1 MKVPF
6 FKGTFLFTKSQNIR
20 PMKHILRIACS
31 DEKGLIYKISNIL
44 FQNEF
49 NVEKNDEFVDAEKN
63 LFFMRTEFSGDRQVE
78 ELKTILQNILPKDAK
93 IELSQKKVKNI
104 VILVTKEH
112 HCLSDLLIR
121 NEFNE
126 MDFNVLSVIGN
137 YETLKDLT
145 QKFNI
150 PFHYLPAENIS
161 REEHQEK
168 IAEILEQYD
177 FDYIVLAK
185 FMRILTPEF
194 VKRFKHKIIN
204 IHHSF
209 LPAFIGA
216 NPYKQAHERGVKM
229 IGATSHFVTDDL
241 DEGPIIYQDIIKV
254 NHAQNARDLAKL
266 GKEVEKKVLAEALKL
281 VFNDKVFIN
290 ENKTVIF
297 E

>member
-1 MKVPF
+1 MKY
-6 FKGTFLFTKSQNIR
+6 
-20 PMKHILRIACS
+20 ILRITCS
-31 DEKGLIYKISNIL
+31 DEKGLIYRISSLLYKNG
-44 FQNEF
+44 F
-49 NVEKNDEFVDAEKN
+49 NVERNDEFVDQEKN
-63 LFFMRTEFSGDRQVE
+63 LFFMRTEFSGDCIAA
-78 ELKTILQNILPKDAK
+78 ELKSNLQDILPEDAK
-93 IELSQKKVKNI
+93 IELSKNKVKNV

-121 NEFNE
+121 NEFKELN
-126 MDFNVLSVIGN
+126 FNVLSVVGN
-137 YETLKDLT
+137 YEVLKDLT
-145 QKFNI
+145 GKFNI
-150 PFHYLPAENIS
+150 PFHYIPAEGIS

-168 IAEILEQYD
+168 ITEILEQYD

-194 VKRFKHKIIN
+194 VKKFKHKIIN

-241 DEGPIIYQDIIKV
+241 DEGPIIFQDIIKV
-254 NHAQNARDLAKL
+254 NHAQNAKDLAKL

-281 VFNDKVFIN
+281 VFNDKVFID

>member
-1 MKVPF
+1 
-6 FKGTFLFTKSQNIR
+6 
-20 PMKHILRIACS
+20 MKHILRIACS
-31 DEKGLIYKISNIL
+31 DEKGLIYRISNVL
-44 FQNEF
+44 FENNF
-49 NVEKNDEFVDAEKN
+49 NIDRNDEFVDSEKN
-63 LFFMRTEFSGDRQVE
+63 LFFMRTEFSGDCDVQN
-78 ELKTILQNILPKDAK
+78 LKNTLQEILPEDAK
-93 IELSQKKVKNI
+93 IDLTLNKVKNV

-126 MDFNVLSVIGN
+126 MNFNVLSVIGN
-137 YETLKDLT
+137 YDVLKDLT
-145 QKFNI
+145 QKFDI
-150 PFHYLPAENIS
+150 PFHYIPAKNIS
-161 REEHQEK
+161 REEHQQK

-177 FDYIVLAK
+177 FDYLVLAK

-194 VKRFKHKIIN
+194 VKKFKHKIIN

-241 DEGPIIYQDIIKV
+241 DDGPIIYQDIIKV
-254 NHAQNARDLAKL
+254 NHAQNAKDLAKL

-281 VFNDKVFIN
+281 VFNDKVFIDD
-290 ENKTVIF
+290 NKTVIF

>member
-1 MKVPF
+1 MKY
-6 FKGTFLFTKSQNIR
+6 
-20 PMKHILRIACS
+20 ILRITCS
-31 DEKGLIYKISNIL
+31 DEKGLIYKVSKVL
-44 FQNEF
+44 FDHDF
-49 NVEKNDEFVDAEKN
+49 NVERNDEFVDQDKN
-63 LFFMRTEFSGDRQVE
+63 LFFMRTEFSGKFEINNLIAD
-78 ELKTILQNILPKDAK
+78 LKNVLPENAN
-93 IELSQKKVKNI
+93 IELSRDKVKNV

-126 MDFNVLSVIGN
+126 MNFNVLSVIGN
-137 YETLKDLT
+137 YDILKDLT
-145 QKFNI
+145 EKFNI
-150 PFHYLPAENIS
+150 PFHYVPAEDIS

-177 FDYIVLAK
+177 FDYVVLAK

-194 VKRFKHKIIN
+194 VKKFKHKIIN

-241 DEGPIIYQDIIKV
+241 DEGPIIFQDIIKV
-254 NHAQNARDLAKL
+254 NHAQNAKDLAKL

-281 VFNDKVFIN
+281 VFKDKVFID

>member
-1 MKVPF
+1 M
-6 FKGTFLFTKSQNIR
+6 Q
-20 PMKHILRIACS
+20 KHILRIACS
-31 DEKGLIYKISNIL
+31 DEKGLIYRISNVL
-44 FQNEF
+44 FENNF
-49 NVEKNDEFVDAEKN
+49 NIDRNDEFVDSEKN
-63 LFFMRTEFSGDRQVE
+63 LFFMRTEFSGDCDVQN
-78 ELKTILQNILPKDAK
+78 LKNILQEILPEDAK
-93 IELSQKKVKNI
+93 INLTQNKVKNV

-126 MDFNVLSVIGN
+126 MNFNVLSVIGN
-137 YETLKDLT
+137 YDILKDLT
-145 QKFNI
+145 GKFDI
-150 PFHYLPAENIS
+150 PFHYIPAENIS
-161 REEHQEK
+161 REEHQQK

-177 FDYIVLAK
+177 FDYLVLAK

-194 VKRFKHKIIN
+194 VKKFKHKIIN

-241 DEGPIIYQDIIKV
+241 DDGPIIYQDIIKV
-254 NHAQNARDLAKL
+254 NHAQNAKDLAKL

-281 VFNDKVFIN
+281 VFNDKVFIDD
-290 ENKTVIF
+290 NKTVIF

>member
-1 MKVPF
+1 
-6 FKGTFLFTKSQNIR
+6 
-20 PMKHILRIACS
+20 MKHILRITCS
-31 DEKGLIYKISNIL
+31 DEKGLIYKISDLL
-44 FQNEF
+44 FNEGL
-49 NVEKNDEFVDAEKN
+49 NVERNDEFVDAEKN
-63 LFFMRTEFSGDRQVE
+63 FFFMRTELSGNCNVK
-78 ELKTILQNILPKDAK
+78 ELKLALAKILPNDAK
-93 IELSQKKVKNI
+93 IDLSPQKVKNV

-112 HCLSDLLIR
+112 HCLADLLIR

-126 MDFNVLSVIGN
+126 MNFNILAVVGN
-137 YETLKDLT
+137 YESLKDLT
-145 QKFNI
+145 EKFNI
-150 PFHYLPAENIS
+150 PFHYIPAENIS
-161 REEHQEK
+161 REDHQEK
-168 IAEILEQYD
+168 IADLLEKYD

-185 FMRILTPEF
+185 FMRILTPNF

-254 NHAQNARDLAKL
+254 NHAQNAKDLSRL

-281 VFNDKVFIN
+281 VFSDKVFID

>member
-1 MKVPF
+1 
-6 FKGTFLFTKSQNIR
+6 
-20 PMKHILRIACS
+20 MKHILRIACS
-31 DEKGLIYKISNIL
+31 DEKGLIYRISNVL
-44 FQNEF
+44 FENNF
-49 NVEKNDEFVDAEKN
+49 NIDRNDEFVDSEKN
-63 LFFMRTEFSGDRQVE
+63 LFFMRTEFSGDCDVQN
-78 ELKTILQNILPKDAK
+78 LKNTLQEILPEDAK
-93 IELSQKKVKNI
+93 INLTLNKVKNV

-126 MDFNVLSVIGN
+126 MNFNVLSVIGN
-137 YETLKDLT
+137 YDILKDLT
-145 QKFNI
+145 EKFDI
-150 PFHYLPAENIS
+150 PFHYIPAENIS
-161 REEHQEK
+161 REEHQHK

-177 FDYIVLAK
+177 FDYLVLAK

-194 VKRFKHKIIN
+194 VKKFKHKIIN

-241 DEGPIIYQDIIKV
+241 DDGPIIYQDIIKV
-254 NHAQNARDLAKL
+254 NHAQNAKDLAKL

-281 VFNDKVFIN
+281 VFNDKVFID

>member
-1 MKVPF
+1 MKY
-6 FKGTFLFTKSQNIR
+6 
-20 PMKHILRIACS
+20 ILRITCY
-31 DEKGLIYKISNIL
+31 DQKGLIYKISNVL
-44 FQNEF
+44 FEEGF
-49 NVEKNDEFVDAEKN
+49 NVERNDEFVDAEKN
-63 LFFMRTEFSGDRQVE
+63 LFFMRTEFSGDCKVE
-78 ELKTILQNILPKDAK
+78 ELKNKLQNILPEDAK
-93 IELSQKKVKNI
+93 LELSLKKVKNV

-126 MDFNVLSVIGN
+126 MNFNVLSVIGN

-145 QKFNI
+145 QKFNV
-150 PFHYLPAENIS
+150 PFHYVPAENIS
-161 REEHQEK
+161 REEHQHK
-168 IAEILEQYD
+168 IAEILQQYD

-194 VKRFKHKIIN
+194 VKKFKHKIIN

-254 NHAQNARDLAKL
+254 NHAQNAKDLAKL

-281 VFNDKVFIN
+281 VFNDKVFID

>member
-1 MKVPF
+1 
-6 FKGTFLFTKSQNIR
+6 
-20 PMKHILRIACS
+20 MKHILRITCS
-31 DEKGLIYKISNIL
+31 DQKGLIYKISNVL
-44 FQNEF
+44 FEEGF
-49 NVEKNDEFVDAEKN
+49 NVERNDEFVDAEKN
-63 LFFMRTEFSGDRQVE
+63 LFFMRTEFSGDCKEE
-78 ELKTILQNILPKDAK
+78 ELKNKLQNILPEDAK
-93 IELSQKKVKNI
+93 LELSLKKVKN
-104 VILVTKEH
+104 VVVLVTKEH

-126 MDFNVLSVIGN
+126 MNFNVLSVIGN
-137 YETLKDLT
+137 YETLKNLT
-145 QKFNI
+145 QKFNV
-150 PFHYLPAENIS
+150 PFHYVPAENIT
-161 REEHQEK
+161 REEHQHK
-168 IAEILEQYD
+168 IAEILQQYD

-194 VKRFKHKIIN
+194 VKKFKHKIIN

-254 NHAQNARDLAKL
+254 NHAQNAKDLAKL

-281 VFNDKVFIN
+281 VFNDKVFID

>member
-1 MKVPF
+1 MKY
-6 FKGTFLFTKSQNIR
+6 
-20 PMKHILRIACS
+20 ILRITCS
-31 DEKGLIYKISNIL
+31 DKKGLIYKISTLL
-44 FQNEF
+44 FKEGF
-49 NVEKNDEFVDAEKN
+49 NVERNDEFVDAEKN
-63 LFFMRTEFSGDRQVE
+63 LFFMRTEFSGDCKVE
-78 ELKTILQNILPKDAK
+78 ELKASLQNILPEDAK
-93 IELSQKKVKNI
+93 VELSLKKVKNV

-112 HCLSDLLIR
+112 HCLADLLIR

-126 MDFNVLSVIGN
+126 MNFNVLSVIGN

-145 QKFNI
+145 GKFNVS
-150 PFHYLPAENIS
+150 FHYIPAENIS
-161 REEHQEK
+161 RDEHQQE
-168 IAEILEQYD
+168 IAEILKQYD

-194 VKRFKHKIIN
+194 VKNFKHKIIN

-254 NHAQNARDLAKL
+254 NHSQNAKDLAKL

-281 VFNDKVFIN
+281 VFNDKVFIDD
-290 ENKTVIF
+290 NKTVIF

>member
-1 MKVPF
+1 
-6 FKGTFLFTKSQNIR
+6 
-20 PMKHILRIACS
+20 MKHILRIACS
-31 DEKGLIYKISNIL
+31 DEKGLIYRISNVL
-44 FQNEF
+44 FENNF
-49 NVEKNDEFVDAEKN
+49 NIDRNDEFVDSEKN
-63 LFFMRTEFSGDRQVE
+63 LFFMRTEFSGDCDVQN
-78 ELKTILQNILPKDAK
+78 LKNILQKILPEDAK
-93 IELSQKKVKNI
+93 INLTLNKVKNV

-126 MDFNVLSVIGN
+126 MNFNVLSVIGN
-137 YETLKDLT
+137 YDVLKDLT
-145 QKFNI
+145 KKFDI
-150 PFHYLPAENIS
+150 PFHYIPAENIS
-161 REEHQEK
+161 REEHQQK

-177 FDYIVLAK
+177 FDYLVLAK

-194 VKRFKHKIIN
+194 VKKFKHKIIN

-241 DEGPIIYQDIIKV
+241 DDGPIIYQDIIKV
-254 NHAQNARDLAKL
+254 NHAQNAKDLAKL

-281 VFNDKVFIN
+281 VFNDKVFIDD
-290 ENKTVIF
+290 NKTVIF

>member
-1 MKVPF
+1 
-6 FKGTFLFTKSQNIR
+6 
-20 PMKHILRIACS
+20 MKHILRIACS
-31 DEKGLIYKISNIL
+31 DEKGLIYRISNVL
-44 FQNEF
+44 FENNF
-49 NVEKNDEFVDAEKN
+49 NIDRNDEFVDSEKN
-63 LFFMRTEFSGDRQVE
+63 LFFMRTEFSGDCDVQN
-78 ELKTILQNILPKDAK
+78 LKNTLQEILPEDAK
-93 IELSQKKVKNI
+93 INLTLNKVKNV

-126 MDFNVLSVIGN
+126 MNFNVLSVIGN
-137 YETLKDLT
+137 YDVLKDLT
-145 QKFNI
+145 EKFDI
-150 PFHYLPAENIS
+150 PFHYIPAENIS
-161 REEHQEK
+161 REEHQQK

-177 FDYIVLAK
+177 FDYLVLAK

-194 VKRFKHKIIN
+194 VKKFKHKIIN

-241 DEGPIIYQDIIKV
+241 DDGPIIYQDIIKV
-254 NHAQNARDLAKL
+254 NHAQNAKDLAKL

-281 VFNDKVFIN
+281 VFNDKVFI
-290 ENKTVIF
+290 EDNKTVIF

>member
-1 MKVPF
+1 M
-6 FKGTFLFTKSQNIR
+6 Q
-20 PMKHILRIACS
+20 KHILRIACS
-31 DEKGLIYKISNIL
+31 DEKGLIYRISNVL
-44 FQNEF
+44 FENNF
-49 NVEKNDEFVDAEKN
+49 NIDRNDEFVDSEKN
-63 LFFMRTEFSGDRQVE
+63 LFFMRTEFSGDCDVQN
-78 ELKTILQNILPKDAK
+78 LKNILQKILPEDAK
-93 IELSQKKVKNI
+93 INLTLNKVKNV

-126 MDFNVLSVIGN
+126 MNFNVLSVIGS
-137 YETLKDLT
+137 YDILKDLT
-145 QKFNI
+145 RKFDI
-150 PFHYLPAENIS
+150 PFHYIPAENIS
-161 REEHQEK
+161 REEHQQK

-177 FDYIVLAK
+177 FDYLVLAK

-194 VKRFKHKIIN
+194 VKNFKHKIIN

-241 DEGPIIYQDIIKV
+241 DDGPIIYQDIIKV
-254 NHAQNARDLAKL
+254 NHAQNAKDLAKL

-281 VFNDKVFIN
+281 VFNDKVFIDD
-290 ENKTVIF
+290 NKTVIF

>member
-1 MKVPF
+1 
-6 FKGTFLFTKSQNIR
+6 
-20 PMKHILRIACS
+20 MKHILRIACS
-31 DEKGLIYKISNIL
+31 DEKGLIYKISNVL
-44 FQNEF
+44 FEEGF
-49 NVEKNDEFVDAEKN
+49 NVERNDEFVDAEKN
-63 LFFMRTEFSGDRQVE
+63 HFFMRTEFSGDCKVE
-78 ELKTILQNILPKDAK
+78 ELKNKLQNILPEDAK
-93 IELSQKKVKNI
+93 LELSLKKVKNV

-126 MDFNVLSVIGN
+126 MNFNVLSVIGN
-137 YETLKDLT
+137 YETLKNLT
-145 QKFNI
+145 QKFNV
-150 PFHYLPAENIS
+150 PFHYVPAENIS
-161 REEHQEK
+161 REEYQQK
-168 IAEILEQYD
+168 IAEILENYD

-194 VKRFKHKIIN
+194 VKKFKHKIIN

-254 NHAQNARDLAKL
+254 NHSQNAKDLAKL

-281 VFNDKVFIN
+281 VFNDKVFID

>member
-1 MKVPF
+1 
-6 FKGTFLFTKSQNIR
+6 
-20 PMKHILRIACS
+20 MKHILRIACS
-31 DEKGLIYKISNIL
+31 DEKGLIYRISNVL
-44 FQNEF
+44 FENNF
-49 NVEKNDEFVDAEKN
+49 NIDRNDEFVDSEKN
-63 LFFMRTEFSGDRQVE
+63 LFFMRTEFSGDCDVQN
-78 ELKTILQNILPKDAK
+78 LKNTLQEILPEDAK
-93 IELSQKKVKNI
+93 IALTLNKVKNV

-126 MDFNVLSVIGN
+126 MNFNVLSVIGN
-137 YETLKDLT
+137 YDILKDLT
-145 QKFNI
+145 RKFDI
-150 PFHYLPAENIS
+150 PFHYIPAENIS
-161 REEHQEK
+161 REEHQQK

-177 FDYIVLAK
+177 FDYLVLAK

-194 VKRFKHKIIN
+194 VKKFKHKIIN

-241 DEGPIIYQDIIKV
+241 DDGPIIYQDIIKV
-254 NHAQNARDLAKL
+254 NHAQNAKDLAKL

-281 VFNDKVFIN
+281 VFNDKVFI
-290 ENKTVIF
+290 EDNKTVIF

>member
-1 MKVPF
+1 M
-6 FKGTFLFTKSQNIR
+6 Q
-20 PMKHILRIACS
+20 KHILRIACS
-31 DEKGLIYKISNIL
+31 DEKGLIYRISNVL
-44 FQNEF
+44 FENNF
-49 NVEKNDEFVDAEKN
+49 NIDRNDEFVDSEKN
-63 LFFMRTEFSGDRQVE
+63 LFFMRTEFSGDCDVQN
-78 ELKTILQNILPKDAK
+78 LKNILQEILPEDAK
-93 IELSQKKVKNI
+93 INLTLNKVKNV

-126 MDFNVLSVIGN
+126 MNFNVLSVVGN
-137 YETLKDLT
+137 YDILKDLT
-145 QKFNI
+145 EKFDI
-150 PFHYLPAENIS
+150 PFHYIPAENIS
-161 REEHQEK
+161 REEHQQK

-177 FDYIVLAK
+177 FDYLVLAK

-194 VKRFKHKIIN
+194 VKKFKHKIIN

-241 DEGPIIYQDIIKV
+241 DDGPIIYQDIIKV
-254 NHAQNARDLAKL
+254 NHAQNAKDLAKL

-281 VFNDKVFIN
+281 VFNDKVFIDD
-290 ENKTVIF
+290 NKTVIF

>member
-1 MKVPF
+1 MP
-6 FKGTFLFTKSQNIR
+6 
-20 PMKHILRIACS
+20 
-31 DEKGLIYKISNIL
+31 E
-44 FQNEF
+44 
-49 NVEKNDEFVDAEKN
+49 
-63 LFFMRTEFSGDRQVE
+63 
-78 ELKTILQNILPKDAK
+78 DAK
-93 IELSQKKVKNI
+93 LELSLKKVKNV

-112 HCLSDLLIR
+112 HCLADLLIR
-121 NEFNE
+121 NQFKDLNFNI
-126 MDFNVLSVIGN
+126 VAVVGN
-137 YETLKDLT
+137 YENLRELT
-145 QKFNI
+145 EKFNI
-150 PFHYLPAENIS
+150 PFIYIPAENIT
-161 REEHQEK
+161 RAEHEEK
-168 IAEILEQYD
+168 IKTVLQDYNYD
-177 FDYIVLAK
+177 YLVLAK

-194 VKRFKHKIIN
+194 VKKFKHKIIN

-254 NHAQNARDLAKL
+254 NHSQNAKDLAKL

-281 VFNDKVFIN
+281 VFNDKVFID

>member
-1 MKVPF
+1 LKVPF
-6 FKGTFLFTKSQNIR
+6 FKGTFLFIKSQNIR

-31 DEKGLIYKISNIL
+31 DEIGLIYKISNLL
-44 FQNEF
+44 FQKGF
-49 NVEKNDEFVDAEKN
+49 NVERNDEFVDAEKN
-63 LFFMRTEFSGDRQVE
+63 LFFMRTEFSGDCNAE
-78 ELKTILQNILPKDAK
+78 ELKTTLQNILPKDAK
-93 IELSQKKVKNI
+93 IELSLKKVKNV

-126 MDFNVLSVIGN
+126 MNFNILSIIGN
-137 YETLKDLT
+137 YEILKNLT
-145 QKFNI
+145 EKFNV
-150 PFHYLPAENIS
+150 PFHYVPAENIS
-161 REEHQEK
+161 REEHQKK

-194 VKRFKHKIIN
+194 VKQFKHKIIN

-241 DEGPIIYQDIIKV
+241 DDGPIIYQDIIKV
-254 NHAQNARDLAKL
+254 NHAQNAKDLAKL

-281 VFNDKVFIN
+281 VFNDKVFID